1 MQNSTDPHPP
11 FFTLGYGR
19 LTSIRYFYCLLVLVG
34 YLLNIVSNSLI
45 IAAVII
51 HNSLHE
57 PVYIFISALCVN
69 GIFEN
74 MLVYPSIFAALLYKV
89 QTISY
94 SFCWLQAFLLHLYG
108 CFEMTT
114 LSAMAFDR
122 YVCICNPLRY
132 NNIMSLSTVFKII
145 GGSWTYS
152 IVAFGT
158 HMLLTYRLPLCGT
171 EILKI
176 YCDNWSIVR
185 LSCIDTTVNNMFGL
199 FIVST
204 FEGLLLMLIMCSY
217 IKILRVCA
225 RSSQAVIAKALQTCT
240 PQLIT
245 TFNFVASSLFDIFL
259 YRYIPTIV
267 PYEFRLFM
275 SLQFLVVSPI
285 LNAFVY
291 GLKMT
296 DLRKKILQSFNLKRI
311 TGNALN
317 MQKSDVVQQ
326 RE

>member
-1 MQNSTDPHPP
+1 MQNSSDPHPA
-11 FFTLGYGR
+11 FFTLGYGQ
-19 LTSIRYFYCLLVLVG
+19 LTSIRYFYCLLVSVG
-34 YLLNIVSNSLI
+34 FLLNVVPNSLI
-45 IAAVII
+45 IVAVII
-51 HNSLHE
+51 HKTLHE
-57 PVYIFISALCVN
+57 PVYIFISALCLN
-69 GIFEN
+69 GILES
-74 MLVYPSIFAALLYKV
+74 VYFYPGIFAALFYKV

-94 SFCWLQAFLLHLYG
+94 SFCLLQAFLVHLYG

-114 LSAMAFDR
+114 LTAMAFDR

-132 NNIMSLSTVFKII
+132 NNIMLLSNVYKILA
-145 GGSWTYS
+145 GSWTYS

-158 HMLLTYRLPLCGT
+158 HVLLTYRLPLCGS

-185 LSCIDTTVNNMFGL
+185 LSCIDTTINNIYGL

-204 FEGLLLMLIMCSY
+204 FVCLLLMLIMYSY
-217 IKILRVCA
+217 IEILRVCA

-245 TFNFVASSLFDIFL
+245 TFNLITASGFDIFL

-275 SLQFLVVSPI
+275 SLEFLVVSPI

-291 GLKMT
+291 GLKMSE
-296 DLRKKILQSFNLKRI
+296 LRAKIFQPFKFQG
-311 TGNALN
+311 TP
-317 MQKSDVVQQ
+317 
-326 RE
+326 

>member
-1 MQNSTDPHPP
+1 MQNSTDPHPAY
-11 FFTLGYGR
+11 FTLGYR
-19 LTSIRYFYCLLVLVG
+19 QLTSIRYFYCILVLVG
-34 YLLNIVSNSLI
+34 YLMNVVSNSLI

-51 HNSLHE
+51 HKTLHE
-57 PVYIFISALCVN
+57 PVYIFISALCLN
-69 GIFEN
+69 GIFES
-74 MLVYPSIFAALLYKV
+74 MYFYPSIFSALLYKV
-89 QTISY
+89 QVISY
-94 SFCWLQAFLLHLYG
+94 SFCLLQAFLIHLYG

-132 NNIMSLSTVFKII
+132 NNIMSLSTVYKII

-158 HMLLTYRLPLCGT
+158 HVLLTYRLPLCGA

-185 LSCIDTTVNNMFGL
+185 LSCIDTTINNVFGL

-204 FEGLLLMLIMCSY
+204 FVCLLLMLIMYSY
-217 IKILRVCA
+217 IEILRVCA

-245 TFNFVASSLFDIFL
+245 TFNFVAGSLFDIFL

-267 PYEFRLFM
+267 PYEFRVFM
-275 SLQFLVVSPI
+275 SLEFLVVSPI
-285 LNAFVY
+285 LNALAY

-296 DLRKKILQSFNLKRI
+296 ELRTKIFQPFNLKKI
-311 TGNALN
+311 AGNTLS
-317 MQKSDVVQQ
+317 M
-326 RE
+326 